1 MAGPP
6 MTELHSE
13 ENQQLMAALAAAR
26 QAAGLSQRDLA
37 KRLECDQSYI
47 AKYEGGRRRL
57 DVIEFL
63 RIVRAIGVDYRT
75 LVDAVKLTD

>member
-1 MAGPP
+1 
-6 MTELHSE
+6 MTELHSD